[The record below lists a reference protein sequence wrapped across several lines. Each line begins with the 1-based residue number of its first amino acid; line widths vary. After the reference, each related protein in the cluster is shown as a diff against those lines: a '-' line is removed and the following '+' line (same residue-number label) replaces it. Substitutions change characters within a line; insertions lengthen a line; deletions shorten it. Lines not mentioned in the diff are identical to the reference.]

1 MIIDSGSSEVTV
13 TSELCTNCNSK
24 KYRPGLSHTTFNT
37 GEYYELDYNYDQIM
51 LKVIEFKDDVCVL
64 GNCNPKFTFF
74 TIFEQKNLPVGA
86 DGIFGVGTKAASG
99 PSFLIEMAE

>member
-1 MIIDSGSSEVTV
+1 
-13 TSELCTNCNSK
+13 
-24 KYRPGLSHTTFNT
+24 
-37 GEYYELDYNYDQIM
+37 
-51 LKVIEFKDDVCVL
+51 VL

-74 TIFEQKNLPVGA
+74 TVFEQKNLPVGA